1 MRTHAGQVMMS
12 FSLGCLPPTGTFVP
26 APLHSVAS
34 GTPRTAH
41 GGSRGCIGWRCRRR
55 HARTQSSV
63 RGHRPNTLLPG
74 SYVGHGALL
83 ALGVVPL
90 CLVCCLST
98 SPGGVCATWWS
109 STYSPQPAD
118 TVGRQQMHCV
128 TQGGRGAD
136 GAVMAADPA
145 LSLDRIAGAM
155 RSFFAALSEPDTPPE
170 FDGLQ
175 VRS

>member
-1 MRTHAGQVMMS
+1 MLVNCLCRSLEWSKKPADTNSSMRTHAGQVMMS

-74 SYVGHGALL
+74 AFVGHGAELTGALL
-83 ALGVVPL
+83 ASGALGLSVSSAACQPHQAVSALRGGLPL
-90 CLVCCLST
+90 T
-98 SPGGVCATWWS
+98 
-109 STYSPQPAD
+109 
-118 TVGRQQMHCV
+118 
-128 TQGGRGAD
+128 
-136 GAVMAADPA
+136 
-145 LSLDRIAGAM
+145 
-155 RSFFAALSEPDTPPE
+155 
-170 FDGLQ
+170 
-175 VRS
+175 VRSLLIQWAVNKCTASRRAVGVRTVQ